1 VSEAPGRVY
10 PAVLTQAEV
19 LDAVA
24 GAIGDGVV
32 VVDRQGHLLVLNP
45 AADRLLGGAL
55 RRLFHDDQSPDW
67 TMKLPDGIDA
77 RSADLPLAQALR
89 GEQPKEAEVVVTHR
103 GREPV
108 TVILSARPIHGAS
121 TEGAVL
127 TVHESDRTAEQEK
140 YEERLRHLADHDPLT
155 GLLNRRRFQEELA
168 LHQQRCLR
176 YGPDGVLLLL
186 DLDGFKDVNDT
197 LGHAVGDQ
205 ILRSVAAILL
215 DRLRA
220 TDVVARLDGD
230 EFAILLPRA
239 DLAEGERVAAS
250 IVARVQAT
258 QHTTPMGA
266 PARVTATAG
275 VAAFDGDGLDL
286 RDVLAEADVALYEAK
301 EERRGSV
308 TTYSPQGQQRRIAQR
323 MSWTERIREAL
334 EGNGFVLECQP
345 VYDYAADACTRHELL
360 LRMREPKGG
369 LAPPARFLPVA
380 EQFGSIREIDRW
392 VLREAV
398 SILHA
403 RPNAGGLLVNLS
415 AASLVDPN
423 LAPDLAAMFSATG
436 VDPTRLTLEI
446 TETAAIAHMERAR
459 ALAEQL
465 RGLGCGLALDDFG
478 AGFASFYYLKH
489 LPVDVLKIDGEFI
502 RDLAR
507 DAMSQAVV
515 RAVVQTAAAVG
526 RETIAECVEDDQAFE
541 LLRELGVDAAQGW
554 HVGRPG
560 PLEFL

>member
-1 VSEAPGRVY
+1 
-10 PAVLTQAEV
+10 VLSQAEL
-19 LDAVA
+19 LDAVVA
-24 GAIGDGVV
+24 SVEEGVV
-32 VVDRQGHLLVLNP
+32 VVDREGHLLVLNG

-55 RRLFHDDQSPDW
+55 RRLFHDDPSHEW
-67 TMKLPDGIDA
+67 TMTLADGTPA
-77 RSADLPLAQALR
+77 RSADLPLARALR
-89 GEQPKEAEVVVTHR
+89 GEQPDDVEVIVTHR
-103 GREPV
+103 VHEPV
-108 TVILSARPIHGAS
+108 SLCLSARPIHGAA

-127 TVHESDRTAEQEK
+127 TVRALDKTPEREQF
-140 YEERLRHLADHDPLT
+140 EERLRHLADHDPLT
-155 GLLNRRRFQEELA
+155 GLINRRRFQEELA
-168 LHQQRCLR
+168 LHQQRCIR
-176 YGPDGVLLLL
+176 YGAEGVLLLL

-197 LGHAVGDQ
+197 LGHSVGDQ
-205 ILRSVAAILL
+205 ILRSVAAILV

-230 EFAILLPRA
+230 EFAVLLPRVG
-239 DLAEGERVAAS
+239 LAEGERVAKS
-250 IVARVQAT
+250 IVERVQAT
-258 QHTTPMGA
+258 RHTSPLGA

-275 VAAFDGDGLDL
+275 VAAFEGTSLDL
-286 RDVLAEADVALYEAK
+286 RDVLAEADVALHEGK
-301 EERRGSV
+301 DSGRGGVS
-308 TTYSPQGQQRRIAQR
+308 TYSPQGQQRRIAQR

-334 EGNGFVLECQP
+334 EGEGFVLECQP

-380 EQFGSIREIDRW
+380 EQFGSIRAIDRW
-392 VLREAV
+392 VLREAI
-398 SILHA
+398 SILDA
-403 RPNAGGLLVNLS
+403 RPNVGGLLVNLS
-415 AASLVDPN
+415 AASLVDAN
-423 LAPDLAAMFSATG
+423 LASELAGMFSATG
-436 VDPTRLTLEI
+436 VDPSRLTLEI

-507 DAMSQAVV
+507 DSMSQAVV

-526 RETIAECVEDDQAFE
+526 RTTIAECVEDDRAFE
-541 LLRELGVDAAQGW
+541 LLRELGVNAAQGW